1 MKQPVAGH
9 IDPAGTHTL
18 QVIASANRFNEWMY
32 NTIRPFLKGEIL
44 EIGSGIGNISQFA
57 IREGLSITLS
67 DINPEY
73 QQLLIEKFSAY
84 SNVKGVRSMDLQHPS
99 FTEHYQHEKE
109 KYDTVFYLNVIEH
122 LEHDAVAV
130 KNSHFLLKKGGNLII
145 LAPAYNWL
153 YCKIDKELGHYRRY
167 TLKRLS
173 SLFPSS
179 RFSILHQQYFNVPG
193 ITGWF
198 LFGKLLRKKQIDS
211 GEMSVFNRLVPLF
224 KLADTLCFKKIGLS
238 AIVIAQKKMRL

>member
-1 MKQPVAGH
+1 MKQPIAGN
-9 IDPAGTHTL
+9 IDPAGIHTL
-18 QVIASANRFNEWMY
+18 QVIAGASRFNEWMY
-32 NTIRPFLKGEIL
+32 TTIRPFLKGEIL

-67 DINPEY
+67 DINPGY
-73 QQLLIEKFSAY
+73 QQLLTGKFSSY
-84 SNVKGVRSMDLQHPS
+84 NNVQ
-99 FTEHYQHEKE
+99 EEKE

-122 LEHDAVAV
+122 LEHDSIAV

-153 YCKIDKELGHYRRY
+153 YCRIDKELGHHRRY
-167 TLKRLS
+167 TLKTLR

-179 RFSILHQQYFNVPG
+179 RFSILQQQYFNVIG

-198 LFGKLLRKKQIDS
+198 LFGKLFGKKQIDS

-224 KLADTLCFKKIGLS
+224 KLADKLFFKKTGLS
-238 AIVIAQKKMRL
+238 AIVIAQKK

>member
-18 QVIASANRFNEWMY
+18 QVIAKANRFNEWMY
-32 NTIRPFLKGEIL
+32 TTIRPFLKGEIL

-57 IREGLSITLS
+57 IREGLFITLS
-67 DINPEY
+67 DINPQY
-73 QQLLIEKFSAY
+73 QQLLTEKFSAQ
-84 SNVKGVRSMDLQHPS
+84 SNVKGVYSMDLQHPS
-99 FTEHYQHEKE
+99 FTDQYQHEKE

-122 LEHDAVAV
+122 LEHDAVAIA
-130 KNSHFLLKKGGNLII
+130 NSHFLLKKGGNLII

-153 YCKIDKELGHYRRY
+153 YCRIDKELGHHRRY
-167 TLKRLS
+167 TLKRLA

-179 RFSILHQQYFNVPG
+179 RFSILQQQYFNVIG

-198 LFGKLLRKKQIDS
+198 LFGKLLGKKQIDS

-224 KLADTLCFKKIGLS
+224 KLADRICFKKTGLS
-238 AIVIAQKKMRL
+238 AIVIAQKK